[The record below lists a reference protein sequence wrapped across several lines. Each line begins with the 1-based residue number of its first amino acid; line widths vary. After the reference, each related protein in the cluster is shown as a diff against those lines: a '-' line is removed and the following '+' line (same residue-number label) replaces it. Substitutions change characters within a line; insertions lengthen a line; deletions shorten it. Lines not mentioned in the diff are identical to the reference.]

1 MPKRTKNGN
10 DLMKD
15 DDDKKAREARRTL
28 DRISEEGGL
37 SATPAM
43 KSAAKGVR
51 DHFAAADA
59 DKTDPAELWGT
70 RIARG
75 LALVA
80 LIGLVWFLL
89 GQISR

>member
-1 MPKRTKNGN
+1 
-10 DLMKD
+10 MKD
-15 DDDKKAREARRTL
+15 DDDETVREARRTL
-28 DRISEEGGL
+28 DRIGEEGGL

-59 DKTDPAELWGT
+59 DKTDPAEVWGT
-70 RIARG
+70 RIARA

-80 LIGLVWFLL
+80 LIGLVWFLF
-89 GQISR
+89 GQIGR